1 MTVSTT
7 EQCTTPNKWIETVLM
22 KSNALFWLLYSKTST
37 HKSQRFIKK
46 ILGEAGLKRLSLWEQ
61 VIVKIK
67 KKQQFFRPS
76 IPRKNIFKCKN
87 CLPENNGEFHF
98 NSEKKIREKHHD
110 RSKLFLYTIWDM
122 S

>member
-46 ILGEAGLKRLSLWEQ
+46 ILGEAGLKRLSSWEQ

-67 KKQQFFRPS
+67 KKNNFFDLQFPEKIFLNVRTVCLKTMENS
-76 IPRKNIFKCKN
+76 ILI
-87 CLPENNGEFHF
+87 
-98 NSEKKIREKHHD
+98 
-110 RSKLFLYTIWDM
+110 
-122 S
+122 